1 MLLYGDE
8 SEAPTHPCLTHPC
21 LAHPCLT
28 HPSLAHP
35 CLAHPCLARAS
46 AKSGADMR
54 VPGTRS
60 SQKSGD
66 HGITQLPHPR
76 THGSIPARPGLAATS
91 SHIWSN
97 SIRSTHRSEVC
108 PSSRL
113 CWSRTTA
120 GSKGQAHA
128 QSTRRPRA
136 LAHRRVAARIRTGTE
151 AASSLS
157 GAISRHITSPT
168 RLSSTQLPS
177 TPPSTTP
184 SETSTERECQIRWP
198 NYEALLRACCAQ
210 LVSYPAALKKLQH
223 SSALKRLQTS
233 PTACHSWS

>member
-1 MLLYGDE
+1 
-8 SEAPTHPCLTHPC
+8 LT
-21 LAHPCLT
+21 HPCLT

-46 AKSGADMR
+46 AKPGADMR

-120 GSKGQAHA
+120 GSTRAGSRAKHSPPARIGSPSSGCPNTHRNGSGIELVWRDLKAHH
-128 QSTRRPRA
+128 
-136 LAHRRVAARIRTGTE
+136 LAHQTFLDATALDT
-151 AASSLS
+151 
-157 GAISRHITSPT
+157 AIHDAVRNLN
-168 RLSSTQLPS
+168 R
-177 TPPSTTP
+177 
-184 SETSTERECQIRWP
+184 ERMP
-198 NYEALLRACCAQ
+198 DPLAKLR
-210 LVSYPAALKKLQH
+210 
-223 SSALKRLQTS
+223 SSA
-233 PTACHSWS
+233 